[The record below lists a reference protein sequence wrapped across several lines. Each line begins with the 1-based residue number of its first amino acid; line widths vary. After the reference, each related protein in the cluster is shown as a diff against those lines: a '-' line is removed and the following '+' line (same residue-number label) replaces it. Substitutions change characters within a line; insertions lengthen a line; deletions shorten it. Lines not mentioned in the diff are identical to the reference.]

1 MNKDIKSK
9 NHAYAAAK
17 VTKVTKAAYADA
29 HAAAKAYADASYAA
43 HAAAKAADAANAYAD
58 ASYAAYVD
66 RLSV

>member
-9 NHAYAAAK
+9 NHASKA
-17 VTKVTKAAYADA
+17 TKA
-29 HAAAKAYADASYAA
+29 
-43 HAAAKAADAANAYAD
+43 AYAD